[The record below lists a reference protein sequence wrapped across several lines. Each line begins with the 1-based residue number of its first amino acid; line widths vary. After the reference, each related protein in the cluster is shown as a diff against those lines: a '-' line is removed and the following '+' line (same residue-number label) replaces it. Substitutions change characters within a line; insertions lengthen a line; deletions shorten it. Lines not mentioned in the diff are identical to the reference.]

1 MPKYRVIALDIPGF
15 GESSKLP
22 SESYDVGSQV
32 ERIHDFVRALDLSR
46 YDLGGMSMGGTIAA
60 AYAATYPKE
69 VMSLLVAAAP
79 GVESP
84 EKSELT
90 RRLERGENPL
100 LPSSEE
106 GVDALLRLAFFN
118 PPSMPGVIERVLVRQ
133 LIESR
138 AFNEKIYADMM
149 RDGPK
154 ALEEYLP
161 RIKARTLIIIGDSDR
176 LVHPSSVAVFEKGIA
191 LHESAII
198 ENCGHA
204 LPRECPEAV
213 AQQYL
218 AFLAVP

>member
-1 MPKYRVIALDIPGF
+1 MNFCNRVSAMSDTVPRQL
-15 GESSKLP
+15 
-22 SESYDVGSQV
+22 
-32 ERIHDFVRALDLSR
+32 RAR
-46 YDLGGMSMGGTIAA
+46 RR
-60 AYAATYPKE
+60 
-69 VMSLLVAAAP
+69 
-79 GVESP
+79 
-84 EKSELT
+84 KS
-90 RRLERGENPL
+90 
-100 LPSSEE
+100 
-106 GVDALLRLAFFN
+106 VAFFN
-118 PPSMPGVIERVLVRQ
+118 PPSMPGVIKRVLVRQ
-133 LIESR
+133 LMESR
-138 AFNEKIYADMM
+138 AFDEKIYADMM

-218 AFLAVP
+218 AFLALP